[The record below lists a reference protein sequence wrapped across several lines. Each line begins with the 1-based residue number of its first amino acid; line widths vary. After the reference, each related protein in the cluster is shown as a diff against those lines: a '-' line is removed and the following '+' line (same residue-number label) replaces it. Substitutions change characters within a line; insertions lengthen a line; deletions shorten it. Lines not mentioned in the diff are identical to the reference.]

1 VREVPQLTRD
11 VDDVDHVP
19 GGTVALVLVAAVWV
33 VVVAIYLTHARVL
46 SSDSINN
53 HAHVWYI
60 ARDLWHHG
68 RLPFKMPVL
77 GHGDAYA
84 YPYGFTNWTTAAI
97 FWPLFGDWTITLWTV
112 IGTIGCII
120 ATFVAFPELRRGYW
134 AAAVLA
140 NSAVLQALL
149 FGQQSFAW
157 GAALLLFGVAA
168 WRRGHRAW
176 AAVLIGIGQFT
187 HPAVVAPMGV
197 VMVILYLPFT
207 RDRWAVIRWYALS
220 CLITLPAVIIVFAS
234 PTFSDTSSG
243 SRMLNFWIT
252 LGPRVLIVVLPM
264 FYAVLHHLGK
274 RALAP
279 LALALS
285 ILASVSLYFP
295 LNVAHQ
301 VHALVRW
308 NADTSEIDAYMR
320 TPQFVKG
327 ATYRVLR
334 DGDGKLAMYRVLRA
348 GGRLDSELFPESM
361 AMHNFDSIAAYEQL
375 LCDRHVDQVLHFTS
389 FDNQRHTNEHALLDQ
404 LVANGRATVVAS
416 GPDWQAY
423 KIDRSGCA
431 SA

>member
-1 VREVPQLTRD
+1 MREVPQLTRD
-11 VDDVDHVP
+11 VDDAP
-19 GGTVALVLVAAVWV
+19 GGTVAAWLFAIAWIVI
-33 VVVAIYLTHARVL
+33 VAIYLSHARVL

-53 HAHVWYI
+53 HVHVWYI
-60 ARDLWHHG
+60 AHDLWHHG

-84 YPYGFTNWTTAAI
+84 YPYGFTNWTTAALV
-97 FWPLFGDWTITLWTV
+97 WPLFGDWAVTLWTV
-112 IGTIGCII
+112 LGAIGCIV

-140 NSAVLQALL
+140 NSALMQALL

-157 GAALLLFGVAA
+157 GAAWLIFGIAC

-176 AAVLIGIGQFT
+176 AAVLVGIGQFT
-187 HPAVVAPMGV
+187 HPAVVAPMGL
-197 VMVILYLPFT
+197 VMVILYLLFT
-207 RDRWAVIRWYALS
+207 RERWALIRWYALS
-220 CLITLPAVIIVFAS
+220 CLITLPAVVIVFAS

-264 FYAVLHHLGK
+264 FYAVLHHTGK
-274 RALAP
+274 RALGPA
-279 LALALS
+279 ALGLS
-285 ILASVSLYFP
+285 IVATVSLHFP

-301 VHALVRW
+301 WHALARRS
-308 NADTSEIDAYMR
+308 ADTSEIDAYVR

-334 DGDGKLAMYRVLRA
+334 DGDGKLGMYRVLRA

-361 AMHNFDSIAAYEQL
+361 AMHSFKSVADYQEL

-389 FDNQRHTNEHALLDQ
+389 YDNQRHTNEHALLDQ
-404 LVANGRATVVAS
+404 LVAQGRAQILAS
-416 GPDWQAY
+416 GPDWQAFA
-423 KIDRSGCA
+423 IDRSGCA
-431 SA
+431 GA